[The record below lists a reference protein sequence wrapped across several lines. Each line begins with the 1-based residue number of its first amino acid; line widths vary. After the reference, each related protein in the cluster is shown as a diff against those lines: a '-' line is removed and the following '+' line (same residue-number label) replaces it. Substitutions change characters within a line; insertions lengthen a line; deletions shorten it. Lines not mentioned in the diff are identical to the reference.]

1 MENYHP
7 TRFSEILAFLIDAP
21 VLFLVY
27 MIVAHGDPSQAFYR
41 PIFLMC
47 AFLLAISCWL
57 HIRARDSIS
66 VDSDGLTI
74 RFCGGKL
81 QRIAWADIYSGE
93 VIRDYRNMPNWL
105 LSARELN
112 KKEKKKALY
121 LYGLKGWTHGAI
133 VIFQG
138 DTTAQNQTFEQA
150 LKDHIVNW
158 KNCD

>member
-1 MENYHP
+1 MKKYHP

-47 AFLLAISCWL
+47 AFLLAMSCWL

-74 RFCGGKL
+74 RFCGGKS

-93 VIRDYRNMPNWL
+93 VIRDYRNIPSWL
-105 LSARELN
+105 LSARELS

-138 DTTAQNQTFEQA
+138 NTPTQNQTFEQA
-150 LKDHIVNW
+150 LKDNIVNW
-158 KNCD
+158 KN

>member
-1 MENYHP
+1 MKKYHP
-7 TRFSEILAFLIDAP
+7 TRFSEILAFLIDVP

-74 RFCGGKL
+74 RFCGGKS

-138 DTTAQNQTFEQA
+138 NTPTQNQAFEQA
-150 LKDHIVNW
+150 LKDNIVNW
-158 KNCD
+158 KN

>member
-1 MENYHP
+1 MKKYHP

-47 AFLLAISCWL
+47 AFLLAMSCWL

-93 VIRDYRNMPNWL
+93 VIRDYRNIPSWL
-105 LSARELN
+105 LSARELS

-138 DTTAQNQTFEQA
+138 NTPTQNQTFEQA
-150 LKDHIVNW
+150 LKDKIVNW
-158 KNCD
+158 KN

>member
-1 MENYHP
+1 MKKYHP

-93 VIRDYRNMPNWL
+93 VIRDYRNIPSWL
-105 LSARELN
+105 LSARELS

-138 DTTAQNQTFEQA
+138 NTPTQNQTFEQA
-150 LKDHIVNW
+150 LKDNIVNW
-158 KNCD
+158 KN

>member
-1 MENYHP
+1 MKKYHP

-93 VIRDYRNMPNWL
+93 VIRDYRNSPNWL

-121 LYGLKGWTHGAI
+121 LYGLKGWTRGAI

-138 DTTAQNQTFEQA
+138 DTPTQNQAFEQA

-158 KNCD
+158 KN

>member
-1 MENYHP
+1 MKKYHP
-7 TRFSEILAFLIDAP
+7 TRLSEILAFLIDAP

-74 RFCGGKL
+74 RFCGGKS

-93 VIRDYRNMPNWL
+93 VIRDYRNIPSWL
-105 LSARELN
+105 LSARELS

-138 DTTAQNQTFEQA
+138 NTPTQNQTFEQA
-150 LKDHIVNW
+150 LKDNIVNW
-158 KNCD
+158 KN

>member
-1 MENYHP
+1 MKKYHP

-93 VIRDYRNMPNWL
+93 VIRDYRNIPSWL
-105 LSARELN
+105 LSARELS

-121 LYGLKGWTHGAI
+121 LYGLKGWTRGAI

-138 DTTAQNQTFEQA
+138 DTPTQNQAFEQA
-150 LKDHIVNW
+150 LKDNIVN
-158 KNCD
+158 

>member
-1 MENYHP
+1 MKKYHP

-27 MIVAHGDPSQAFYR
+27 MIVARGDPSQAFYR

-81 QRIAWADIYSGE
+81 QRIAWTDIYSGE
-93 VIRDYRNMPNWL
+93 VIRDYRNTPSWL
-105 LSARELN
+105 LSARELS

-121 LYGLKGWTHGAI
+121 RYGLKGWAHGAT

-138 DTTAQNQTFEQA
+138 DTPARNQAFEQA

-158 KNCD
+158 KN

>member
-1 MENYHP
+1 MKKYHP

-93 VIRDYRNMPNWL
+93 VIRDYRNIPSWL
-105 LSARELN
+105 LSARELS

-121 LYGLKGWTHGAI
+121 RYGLKGWTRGAI

-138 DTTAQNQTFEQA
+138 DTPTQNQAFE
-150 LKDHIVNW
+150 
-158 KNCD
+158 

>member
-1 MENYHP
+1 MKKYHP
-7 TRFSEILAFLIDAP
+7 TRLSEILAFLIDAP

-41 PIFLMC
+41 PIYLMC

-93 VIRDYRNMPNWL
+93 VIRDYRNIPSWL
-105 LSARELN
+105 LSARELS

-121 LYGLKGWTHGAI
+121 LYGLKGWTRGAI

-138 DTTAQNQTFEQA
+138 DTPTQNQAFEQA
-150 LKDHIVNW
+150 LKDNIVN
-158 KNCD
+158 

>member
-1 MENYHP
+1 MKKYHP
-7 TRFSEILAFLIDAP
+7 TRFSEILAFFIDAP

-74 RFCGGKL
+74 RFCGGKS
-81 QRIAWADIYSGE
+81 QRIAWTDIYSGE
-93 VIRDYRNMPNWL
+93 VIRDYRNTPSWL
-105 LSARELN
+105 LSARELS

-121 LYGLKGWTHGAI
+121 RYGLKGWAHGAI

-138 DTTAQNQTFEQA
+138 DTPARNQAFEQA

-158 KNCD
+158 KN

>member
-1 MENYHP
+1 MKKYHP

-47 AFLLAISCWL
+47 AFLLAMSCWL

-74 RFCGGKL
+74 RFCGGKS
-81 QRIAWADIYSGE
+81 QRIAWTDIYSGE
-93 VIRDYRNMPNWL
+93 VIRDYRNIPSWL
-105 LSARELN
+105 LSARELS

-121 LYGLKGWTHGAI
+121 LYGLKGWTRGAI

-138 DTTAQNQTFEQA
+138 DTPTQNQAFEQA
-150 LKDHIVNW
+150 LKDNIVNW
-158 KNCD
+158 KN

>member
-1 MENYHP
+1 
-7 TRFSEILAFLIDAP
+7 
-21 VLFLVY
+21 
-27 MIVAHGDPSQAFYR
+27 
-41 PIFLMC
+41 MC

-105 LSARELN
+105 LSARELS

-121 LYGLKGWTHGAI
+121 LYGLKGWTRGAI

-138 DTTAQNQTFEQA
+138 DTPTQNQAFEQA
-150 LKDHIVNW
+150 LKDNIVNW
-158 KNCD
+158 KN

>member
-1 MENYHP
+1 MKKYHP

-47 AFLLAISCWL
+47 AFLLAMSCWL

-74 RFCGGKL
+74 RFCGGKF

-93 VIRDYRNMPNWL
+93 VIRDYRNIPSWL
-105 LSARELN
+105 LSARELS

-138 DTTAQNQTFEQA
+138 DTPARNQAFEQA
-150 LKDHIVNW
+150 LKDNIVNW
-158 KNCD
+158 KN

>member
-1 MENYHP
+1 MKKYHP
-7 TRFSEILAFLIDAP
+7 TRFSEILAFFIDAP

-74 RFCGGKL
+74 RFCGGKS
-81 QRIAWADIYSGE
+81 QRIAWTDIYGGE
-93 VIRDYRNMPNWL
+93 VIRDYRNSPNWL

-112 KKEKKKALY
+112 KNEKKKALY
-121 LYGLKGWTHGAI
+121 RYGLKGWAHGAI

-138 DTTAQNQTFEQA
+138 DTPARNQAFEQA

-158 KNCD
+158 KN

>member
-1 MENYHP
+1 MKKYHP
-7 TRFSEILAFLIDAP
+7 TRFSEILAFLIDSST
-21 VLFLVY
+21 LFLVY

-74 RFCGGKL
+74 RFCGGKF

-93 VIRDYRNMPNWL
+93 VIRDYRNSPNWL
-105 LSARELN
+105 LSARELS

-121 LYGLKGWTHGAI
+121 RYGLKGWTRGAI

-138 DTTAQNQTFEQA
+138 DTPTQNQAFEQA
-150 LKDHIVNW
+150 LKDNIVNW
-158 KNCD
+158 KN

>member
-1 MENYHP
+1 MKKYHP

-21 VLFLVY
+21 VLLLVY

-74 RFCGGKL
+74 RFCGGKSL
-81 QRIAWADIYSGE
+81 RIAWADIYSGE
-93 VIRDYRNMPNWL
+93 VIRDYRNSPNWL
-105 LSARELN
+105 LSARELS

-121 LYGLKGWTHGAI
+121 RYGLKGWAHGAI

-138 DTTAQNQTFEQA
+138 DTPARNQAFEQA

-158 KNCD
+158 KD

>member
-1 MENYHP
+1 MKKYHP
-7 TRFSEILAFLIDAP
+7 TRLSEILAYVMDAL
-21 VLFLVY
+21 VLFTVY
-27 MIVAHGDPSQAFYR
+27 MLAAHGAPGQAF
-41 PIFLMC
+41 PWSL
-47 AFLLAISCWL
+47 FLLYVPGIAMNCWL

-93 VIRDYRNMPNWL
+93 VIRDYRNIPSWL
-105 LSARELN
+105 LSARELS

-121 LYGLKGWTHGAI
+121 LYGLKGWAHGAI

-138 DTTAQNQTFEQA
+138 DTPTQNQAFEQA

-158 KNCD
+158 KN

>member
-1 MENYHP
+1 MKKYHP

-47 AFLLAISCWL
+47 AFLLAMSCWL

-74 RFCGGKL
+74 RFCGGKS

-93 VIRDYRNMPNWL
+93 VIRDYRNIPSWL
-105 LSARELN
+105 LSARELS

-138 DTTAQNQTFEQA
+138 NTPTQNQTFEQV
-150 LKDHIVNW
+150 LKDKIVNW
-158 KNCD
+158 KN

>member
-27 MIVAHGDPSQAFYR
+27 MIVAHGDPRQAFYR

-105 LSARELN
+105 LSARELS

-121 LYGLKGWTHGAI
+121 LYGLKGWTRGAI

-138 DTTAQNQTFEQA
+138 DTPTQNQAFEQA
-150 LKDHIVNW
+150 LKDNIVNW
-158 KNCD
+158 KN

>member
-1 MENYHP
+1 MKKYHP
-7 TRFSEILAFLIDAP
+7 TRFSEILAFLIDVP

-74 RFCGGKL
+74 RFCGGKS

-121 LYGLKGWTHGAI
+121 LYGLKGWTRGAI

-138 DTTAQNQTFEQA
+138 DTPTQNQAFEQA
-150 LKDHIVNW
+150 LKDNIVNW
-158 KNCD
+158 KN

>member
-1 MENYHP
+1 MKKYHP

-74 RFCGGKL
+74 RFCGGKF

-93 VIRDYRNMPNWL
+93 VIRDYRNIPSWL
-105 LSARELN
+105 LSARELS

-121 LYGLKGWTHGAI
+121 RYGLKGWTRGAI

-138 DTTAQNQTFEQA
+138 DTPTQNQAFEQA
-150 LKDHIVNW
+150 LKDNIVNW
-158 KNCD
+158 KN

>member
-1 MENYHP
+1 MKKYHP

-105 LSARELN
+105 LSARELS

-138 DTTAQNQTFEQA
+138 DTPTQNQAFEQA
-150 LKDHIVNW
+150 LKDNIVNW
-158 KNCD
+158 KN

>member
-1 MENYHP
+1 MKKYHP

-27 MIVAHGDPSQAFYR
+27 MIVAHGDPSQAFYQ

-93 VIRDYRNMPNWL
+93 VIRDYRNIPSWL
-105 LSARELN
+105 LSARELS

-138 DTTAQNQTFEQA
+138 NTPTQNQTFEQA
-150 LKDHIVNW
+150 LKDNIVNW
-158 KNCD
+158 KN

>member
-1 MENYHP
+1 MKKYHP
-7 TRFSEILAFLIDAP
+7 TRFSENLAFLIDAP

-93 VIRDYRNMPNWL
+93 VIRDYRNIPSWL
-105 LSARELN
+105 LSARELS

-121 LYGLKGWTHGAI
+121 LYGLKGWTRGAI

-138 DTTAQNQTFEQA
+138 DTPTQNQAFEQA
-150 LKDHIVNW
+150 LKDNIVNW
-158 KNCD
+158 KN

>member
-1 MENYHP
+1 MKKYHP
-7 TRFSEILAFLIDAP
+7 TRLSEILAFLIDAP

-93 VIRDYRNMPNWL
+93 VIRDYRNIPSWL
-105 LSARELN
+105 LSARELS

-121 LYGLKGWTHGAI
+121 LYGLKGWTRGAI

-138 DTTAQNQTFEQA
+138 DTPTQNQTFEQA
-150 LKDHIVNW
+150 LKDNIVNW
-158 KNCD
+158 KN

>member
-1 MENYHP
+1 MKKYHP

-105 LSARELN
+105 LSARELS

-121 LYGLKGWTHGAI
+121 LYGLKGWAHGAI

-138 DTTAQNQTFEQA
+138 DTPTQNQAFEQA
-150 LKDHIVNW
+150 LKDNIVNW
-158 KNCD
+158 KN

>member
-1 MENYHP
+1 MKKYHP

-47 AFLLAISCWL
+47 AFLLAMSCWV

-81 QRIAWADIYSGE
+81 QRIAWTDIYSGE
-93 VIRDYRNMPNWL
+93 VIRDYRNTPSWL
-105 LSARELN
+105 LSARELS

-121 LYGLKGWTHGAI
+121 RYGLKGWAHGAI

-138 DTTAQNQTFEQA
+138 DTPARNQAFEQA
-150 LKDHIVNW
+150 LKDNIVNW
-158 KNCD
+158 KN

>member
-1 MENYHP
+1 M
-7 TRFSEILAFLIDAP
+7 
-21 VLFLVY
+21 
-27 MIVAHGDPSQAFYR
+27 
-41 PIFLMC
+41 
-47 AFLLAISCWL
+47 SCWV

-74 RFCGGKL
+74 RFCGGKF

-93 VIRDYRNMPNWL
+93 VIRDYRNSPNWL

-121 LYGLKGWTHGAI
+121 RYGLKGWTHGAI

-138 DTTAQNQTFEQA
+138 NTPTQNQAFEQA
-150 LKDHIVNW
+150 LKDNIVNW
-158 KNCD
+158 KN